1 MSLKVALLL
10 PGYLDSPEYLHMKV
24 FAKKL
29 EELGYTVERIDP
41 CSLWKTGD
49 VNNYTITSYIKQVS
63 DLVEFYSSKN
73 PEEIILIGHSL
84 GAYVAIIVGNRMK
97 EVTKIVALCPA
108 ADRIDASLNWQG
120 KEFRHSDRDL
130 PDNPEKLR
138 AFDIPDTFAI
148 DGMQY
153 SAVEEVKDIHKPL
166 MIFIALD
173 DKDVPP
179 SETERV
185 VNNANNP
192 HVVRQPNMDHNFRKS
207 EKETNIV
214 MKEIEKFLTKLD

>member
-1 MSLKVALLL
+1 MSFKVALLL
-10 PGYLDSPEYLHMKV
+10 PGYLDSPDYLHMKI
-24 FAKKL
+24 FAKWL
-29 EELGYTVERIDP
+29 EELGYTAERIDP

-49 VNNYTITSYIKQVS
+49 VKNYTITNYIKQVS
-63 DLVEFYSSKN
+63 DLVESYAIKK
-73 PEEIILIGHSL
+73 PEEIVLIGHSL
-84 GAYVAIIVGNRMK
+84 GAYVAIIVGNRNK
-97 EVTKIVALCPA
+97 EVNKIVALCPA
-108 ADRIDASLNWQG
+108 ADRVGVALNWQG
-120 KEFRHSDRDL
+120 KKLRHSERDL
-130 PDNPEKLR
+130 PESPEKLR
-138 AFDIPDTFAI
+138 SFDIPDTFAI

-185 VNNANNP
+185 VANANNP
-192 HVVRQPNMDHNFRKS
+192 YVIRQPQMGHNFRKS